1 MQYDRLIN
9 FVEFG
14 HVTHV
19 WWCTILKRS
28 LHFAFHVRN
37 TRVIHFLYFFPQW
50 PHEWRARASLWWRTY
65 LCRIFFN
72 RYVVSISMSFS
83 QTQRRT
89 LIVFTLQN
97 VIRDSAIL
105 LTFVDAI
112 SFTSYL
118 VPWSMLHDVAEC
130 WFCATVFSYKNWTKY
145 WIVYWTPKPS
155 LPHNPSRPVTISRLT
170 STQTVY
176 SADLW
181 KLSALQC
188 IIIENEIRLSS
199 LSLYFF

>member
-1 MQYDRLIN
+1 M
-9 FVEFG
+9 
-14 HVTHV
+14 
-19 WWCTILKRS
+19 
-28 LHFAFHVRN
+28 
-37 TRVIHFLYFFPQW
+37 LYFF
-50 PHEWRARASLWWRTY
+50 Y
-65 LCRIFFN
+65 I
-72 RYVVSISMSFS
+72 YIVSISMSFS

-89 LIVFTLQN
+89 LICIHVYVAQCRPRCWLDDF
-97 VIRDSAIL
+97 VW

-199 LSLYFF
+199 LCV